1 MKISMPQGSTQLQG
15 ESYKGFLRRCALSVP
30 DNYDFITN
38 NATDAT
44 NALSL
49 EILWLDQHYD
59 YIVLRDS
66 LKLHIL
72 PNFDTLSLDEK
83 KLLVKYYIYPI
94 TFTQTDIDALFTMEE
109 QKINWEILAAISKVA
124 RKQRWETC
132 RQKVSF
138 TLSVLESLQ
147 FYNDTKGFKGDYE
160 DANLPNLILWLSNGL
175 NNDLGIDYTTNG
187 FAQKTYYT
195 EERKNI
201 CLDILINGNY

>member
-1 MKISMPQGSTQLQG
+1 MKISIPQASAQLP
-15 ESYKGFLRRCALSVP
+15 EETYKGFLRRCALSVP
-30 DNYDFITN
+30 DNYDFIAN
-38 NATDAT
+38 NSTDVT

-66 LKLHIL
+66 LKLHVL
-72 PNFDTLSLDEK
+72 PNFDTLSLEDK
-83 KLLVKYYIYPI
+83 KILVKYYIYPV
-94 TFTQTDIDALFTMEE
+94 TYTQADIDALFTTEE
-109 QKINWEILAAISKVA
+109 QKVNWEILASVSKIA
-124 RKQRWETC
+124 RKQRWEAC

-138 TLSVLESLQ
+138 TLSQLESLQ

-160 DANLPNLILWLSNGL
+160 DANLPHLTLWLSNGSYPT
-175 NNDLGIDYTTNG
+175 LGIDYTLNG
-187 FAQKTYYT
+187 FAQKTYYS